1 VTAPPSAHLSDSQV
15 QQLRRQLLNKGA
27 ELSAVLSAIL
37 AGSAVDPRQ
46 LIGSL
51 RPQSPGERPTE
62 RLRRFLD
69 LIDSR
74 LRATRDGTYGACTS
88 CGEPLGFIALTQ
100 MPWADQCQ
108 ACAEAA

>member
-1 VTAPPSAHLSDSQV
+1 
-15 QQLRRQLLNKGA
+15 
-27 ELSAVLSAIL
+27 
-37 AGSAVDPRQ
+37 
-46 LIGSL
+46 
-51 RPQSPGERPTE
+51 
-62 RLRRFLD
+62 